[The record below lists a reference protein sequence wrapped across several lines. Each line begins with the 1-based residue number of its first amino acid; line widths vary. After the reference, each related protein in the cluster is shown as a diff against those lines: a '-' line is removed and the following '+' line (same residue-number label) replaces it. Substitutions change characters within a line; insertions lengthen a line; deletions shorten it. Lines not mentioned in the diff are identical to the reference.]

1 MKITFMGATKTV
13 TGSKYLV
20 DTGSKKVLV
29 DCGLFQG
36 HKELTQRNWQHLP
49 VNPHDLEAVILTHA
63 HIDHTGYVPLLV
75 KNGFSKNIYCSF
87 GTKDLCSILL
97 PDSGYLQE
105 EQAKHENAYR
115 HAHTHPQKDLAV
127 PLYTVA
133 DAERSL
139 KQFHPY
145 DFDSEIEIPKTAKVT
160 LYPAGHIIGA
170 SFVQLK
176 SHGISVLFS
185 GDIGRFND
193 PVMEPPVFMENADY
207 LVLEST
213 YGNHLHGTTNPLD
226 ELCNT
231 ITRTLKRSGSIII
244 PSFAVGRA
252 QIILYLLYQLLKAN
266 RIPNI
271 PIYLDS
277 PMAINATELF
287 YKYAAEHRL
296 GKKLSRL
303 VCNIATYINTSDES
317 FALHANHKPKIIIS
331 ASGMAEGGRIL
342 HHIQHYAPNPHNTL
356 LFIGFQVA
364 GTRGDALVKGA
375 KETTIYGEKVPINA
389 EVVMLKNLSAHAD
402 YEEILA
408 WLGHFRKPP
417 KKVFLIHGEPES
429 SLNLKTK
436 IEEKFGWTC
445 VIPDY
450 LQVENLN

>member
-13 TGSKYLV
+13 TGAKYLV
-20 DTGSKKVLV
+20 DTGTKKLLV

-36 HKELTQRNWQHLP
+36 HKELSARNWQHLP
-49 VNPHDLEAVILTHA
+49 LNPVELEAVILTHA

-75 KNGFSKNIYCSF
+75 KNGFSNNIYCSY
-87 GTKDLCSILL
+87 GTRDLCSILL

-105 EQAKHENAYR
+105 EDAKHHNL
-115 HAHTHPQKDLAV
+115 HLHPNQDPIS

-139 KQFHPY
+139 KQFRPI
-145 DFDSEIEIPKTAKVT
+145 DFDTEIEIPKTAKIT

-185 GDIGRFND
+185 GDIGRASD
-193 PVMEPPVFMENADY
+193 PVMEPPVFMESADY

-213 YGNHLHGTTNPLD
+213 YGNHLHGTENPLD
-226 ELCNT
+226 ELCDAINK
-231 ITRTLKRSGSIII
+231 TLKRGGSVII

-252 QIILYLLYQLLKAN
+252 QMILYLLYQLLKAN
-266 RIPNI
+266 RIPKM

-287 YKYAAEHRL
+287 YKYATEHRL
-296 GKKLSRL
+296 GKKLARL
-303 VCNIATYINTSDES
+303 VCNTATYINTIEES
-317 FALHANHKPKIIIS
+317 YALHANHKPKIIIS

-342 HHIQHYAPNPHNTL
+342 HHLQHYGPNPHNTI
-356 LFIGFQVA
+356 LFIGFQVS

-375 KETTIYGEKVPINA
+375 KETFIYGENVPINA
-389 EVVMLKNLSAHAD
+389 EVIMLKNLSAHAD

-408 WLGHFRKPP
+408 WLSHFKKPP
-417 KKVFLIHGEPES
+417 KKTFLIHGEIES
-429 SLNLKTK
+429 SSHLKK
-436 IEEKFGWTC
+436 LIQEKLGWTC
-445 VIPDY
+445 IVPDY
-450 LQVENLN
+450 LQVETLD